1 MKEKSLLK
9 SIREK
14 IAKVMHPTI
23 SKSLTD
29 LGMIRDID
37 LKGSTASLTL
47 LIPFPGMPILPFLKN
62 GLQESV
68 KPLGINL
75 KINIDLMNKKEIQHF
90 LTIEEKVQRD

>member
-1 MKEKSLLK
+1 MKEKPPLGNIK
-9 SIREK
+9 EK
-14 IAKVMHPTI
+14 VAKVMHPTI
-23 SKSLTD
+23 RKSLTD

-37 LKGSTASLTL
+37 VKGSAASLTL
-47 LIPFPGMPILPFLKN
+47 LIPFPGIPILPFLKN